1 MRSEGGGGS
10 AEAAAPEAEG
20 SAGEAALEAEVPKGE
35 DGAFE
40 DAGEGDAPPD
50 AVEADGGEGGEE
62 ERHGDAGAGEE
73 DAGEGGGQGASRAV
87 EGTGGD
93 GLGDHEE
100 LGEGEDFEV
109 VASDFDGAGFGD
121 EEAEDFA
128 VEEEE
133 EEAGEEPDAAGDGEG
148 EAVAA
153 ADAVVAAGAVVL
165 SGEGGKGGGESGGGH
180 PGDGFNLRADALG
193 GDAFGSPLG
202 GEGGEGEG
210 EHGEEGVLGADRQA
224 EEDDAAG
231 IVALQGDKQAHAP
244 QGETPTED
252 AAGENGKDDALR
264 RGGSHRRSCHAE
276 GGDGSRTVDENR
288 IQDDVRHES
297 DGRSEERGTTVA
309 LPVIKPAEGVV
320 VELEIEPRR
329 HDAQV
334 GDRPLG
340 DGGLEVE
347 EPDEERS
354 REQDEAHVGESD
366 EGGEGDGMRGIGGG
380 TPVVLRPDGL
390 RHGDFGA
397 DFGHERDGVAQP
409 HEESRRTGSRH
420 GIAPEV
426 PQPQHIGHAVR
437 HLDEGGGDEGHGHVP
452 KAAEDAPPGEVCG
465 LCRVHGSKIRVQRYE
480 IFGRVDGYWI

>member
-1 MRSEGGGGS
+1 M
-10 AEAAAPEAEG
+10 
-20 SAGEAALEAEVPKGE
+20 
-35 DGAFE
+35 
-40 DAGEGDAPPD
+40 
-50 AVEADGGEGGEE
+50 
-62 ERHGDAGAGEE
+62 
-73 DAGEGGGQGASRAV
+73 
-87 EGTGGD
+87 
-93 GLGDHEE
+93 
-100 LGEGEDFEV
+100 GEGEDFEV

-133 EEAGEEPDAAGDGEG
+133 EEAGEEPDAAGDAQR

-153 ADAVVAAGAVVL
+153 ADAVVAVGAVVL

-180 PGDGFNLRADALG
+180 PGDGFYLRADALG
-193 GDAFGSPLG
+193 GNSLGSPLG
-202 GEGGEGEG
+202 GKRCQGEG
-210 EHGEEGVLGADRQA
+210 EHGEEGVLGADGEA

-231 IVALQGDKQAHAP
+231 AVALEGGEEAHAAE
-244 QGETPTED
+244 GETPTED

-297 DGRSEERGTTVA
+297 DGRSAERGAAVA
-309 LPVIKPAEGVV
+309 LPVVKPAEGVV

-437 HLDEGGGDEGHGHVP
+437 HLDEGGGYQRDCHVP
-452 KAAEDAPPGEVCG
+452 KAAENTALRQIVARCAAHVVCLLSCLESLAKVVKLFISFIG
-465 LCRVHGSKIRVQRYE
+465 NKIVHLRILD
-480 IFGRVDGYWI
+480 FA